1 MQQFG
6 ICVYFVLSVRHEH
19 RFCLAVNI
27 WLIETLTM
35 ATVSD
40 ADILPL
46 IVNESSIVDG
56 LKWQI
61 YDN

>member
-1 MQQFG
+1 
-6 ICVYFVLSVRHEH
+6 
-19 RFCLAVNI
+19 
-27 WLIETLTM
+27 M